1 MNKYQKAMKIYS
13 CLEHEDTVGQFTPLD
28 YQKARLTLQELV
40 DRATPKKPAFDKTW
54 EDEETKDIYNEDYSI
69 NENVCKCPNCHK
81 RSIYDFEYGVR
92 FNHCHECG
100 QALDWSD
107 EEWKK

>member
-1 MNKYQKAMKIYS
+1 MNKYQEA
-13 CLEHEDTVGQFTPLD
+13 LD
-28 YQKARLTLQELV
+28 HIIKCDRQDGGMSYLSDAYRNDISTLSELV
-40 DRATPKKPAFDKTW
+40 ELATPKKPAFDKTW
-54 EDEETKDIYNEDYSI
+54 EDEETKDIYNEDGSI
-69 NENVCKCPNCHK
+69 NENICKCPNCHK

-107 EEWKK
+107 EE